1 MPAGRMACP
10 AALCPGRN
18 QPFEDFPCNPAGLS
32 PVRGWMQAI
41 RSAAWN
47 AFAVSCLCH
56 APALGDHLKP
66 LLFSSKRTA
75 SSGFSSKY
83 ILSRLS
89 SLQGSAYPP
98 SNSQPACGF
107 LCFLFFP
114 VVCFPPCGKIIL
126 IAFHRFGVS
135 SGGFLI
141 HFLPGFLG
149 GFGSIRPLL
158 CQFCRRC
165 RVGFGLPYQFFP
177 CYLFPAPMGFQTF
190 RFLWR

>member
-1 MPAGRMACP
+1 MYKRQIQKNSRAAGAAQYVSKRHCFGKAPNENRKPHRTAVPVGRMACP

-18 QPFEDFPCNPAGLS
+18 QPFKDFHCNPAGLS
-32 PVRGWMQAI
+32 PVWGWMQAM
-41 RSAAWN
+41 RSAAWK

-98 SNSQPACGF
+98 SNSQPAC
-107 LCFLFFP
+107 
-114 VVCFPPCGKIIL
+114 KE
-126 IAFHRFGVS
+126 H
-135 SGGFLI
+135 
-141 HFLPGFLG
+141 
-149 GFGSIRPLL
+149 
-158 CQFCRRC
+158 
-165 RVGFGLPYQFFP
+165 
-177 CYLFPAPMGFQTF
+177 
-190 RFLWR
+190 